1 MDSLFYLVPAAAVL
15 ALLFAWIFFRQNS
28 VADAVHVIKSMFTD
42 FGKPYINLQMFAPA
56 FIALAIMWLKDLA
69 DEYGWRLK
77 LLNND
82 RMVVRFVTALL
93 LICYILLCGELDGN
107 LFIYFQF

>member
-1 MDSLFYLVPAAAVL
+1 
-15 ALLFAWIFFRQNS
+15 
-28 VADAVHVIKSMFTD
+28 MFTD
-42 FGKPYINLQMFAPA
+42 FGKPYINMQMFAPA

-82 RMVVRFVTALL
+82 RMAVRFVTALL